1 MPVNDFINLQQIAT
15 FSGCLSI
22 TLMIVQLLKDLSFF
36 KQIPTRYLAV
46 IVGVINVI
54 MTSIMLNTFRI
65 SELYLMIINGIFIGM
80 TATVTYNFKGD
91 KNNKEIQPTNDLFY
105 HEAPQ
110 DIIENSNI
118 DTYTKEFDNII
129 EENIISEN
137 EIKG

>member
-1 MPVNDFINLQQIAT
+1 MPVNDFINLQQLAT

-22 TLMIVQLLKDLSFF
+22 TLMLVQLLKDLKFF
-36 KQIPTRYLAV
+36 KQMPTRYLAV

-91 KNNKEIQPTNDLFY
+91 KNNKETQPINDLFY

-110 DIIENSNI
+110 DIIENPNI
-118 DTYTKEFDNII
+118 DTDTNEFDNII
-129 EENIISEN
+129 KENIKKQD